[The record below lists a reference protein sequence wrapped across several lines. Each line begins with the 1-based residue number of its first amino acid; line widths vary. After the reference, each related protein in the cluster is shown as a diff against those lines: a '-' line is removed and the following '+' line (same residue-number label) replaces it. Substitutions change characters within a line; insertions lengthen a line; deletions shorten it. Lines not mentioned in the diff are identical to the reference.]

1 MCAAKPPSR
10 HRAII
15 MNAAKR
21 KTKEDDTKMYK
32 NPMWSRERDQK
43 ERQGA
48 KREPKGSQM
57 GAKSDQNGDKM
68 LPK

>member
-1 MCAAKPPSR
+1 
-10 HRAII
+10 